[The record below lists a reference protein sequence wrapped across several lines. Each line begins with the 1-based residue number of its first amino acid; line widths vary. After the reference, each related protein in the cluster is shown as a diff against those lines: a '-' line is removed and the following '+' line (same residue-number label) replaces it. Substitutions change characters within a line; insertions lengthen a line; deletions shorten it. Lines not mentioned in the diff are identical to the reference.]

1 MLAQGARTIVF
12 NAKKKND
19 PFSLWIQRLLER
31 AGMNKTVIAVA
42 AKQARIM
49 WAIMAK
55 NQDYQPE
62 RICSPLSA

>member
-1 MLAQGARTIVF
+1 MDTA
-12 NAKKKND
+12 
-19 PFSLWIQRLLER
+19 LLER